1 MLIAGEKPP
10 LLILD
15 PTGAADGRAAK
26 KSLLRLTY
34 PFLQLKDAA

>member
-15 PTGAADGRAAK
+15 PTGAADGRAGK
-26 KSLLRLTY
+26 KSPAPPAY
-34 PFLQLKDAA
+34 P